1 MLEPASWD
9 KIDSRP
15 QGQHDMSTPE
25 ATREAAS
32 INEVYYNRP
41 TDGLADYRQ
50 LMAGPLWRTRLLL
63 EQIASPPPRRVA
75 DLGCGGGDLLRAVH
89 ARHPG
94 AETVGF
100 DFSSAQIEANQSRQP
115 GVTWRIADLNHVA
128 AFPADLL
135 GRFDTLISLEVIE
148 HLDHPA
154 SLLRNALQLAAPGAR
169 LILSTQSGRVGETER
184 RVGHL
189 RHFSVAD
196 MTELLDSA
204 GWRPVRVWNTG
215 FPFHDWSKRLANLNP
230 DASMRMFSEQRYGPL
245 QRAVC
250 ALLRL
255 AFRFNSAHH
264 GNQLFA
270 VAVLD

>member
-1 MLEPASWD
+1 MSIPEP
-9 KIDSRP
+9 
-15 QGQHDMSTPE
+15 
-25 ATREAAS
+25 TRQAAS
-32 INEVYYNRP
+32 INEVFYNRP
-41 TDGLADYRQ
+41 TEGLADYRQ

-75 DLGCGGGDLLRAVH
+75 DLGCGGGDLLRAVQ
-89 ARHPG
+89 ASHPD
-94 AETVGF
+94 AEMAGF
-100 DFSSAQIEANQSRQP
+100 DFSLAQIKANEARQP
-115 GVTWRIADLNHVA
+115 DVTWHIADLNRA
-128 AFPADLL
+128 AEFPAALL

-148 HLDHPA
+148 HLDDPA
-154 SLLRNALQLAAPGAR
+154 ALLRNALRLAAPGAR

-189 RHFSVAD
+189 RHFSVPD
-196 MTELLDSA
+196 MTQLLASV

-230 DASMRMFSEQRYGPL
+230 DASMRMFSEQRYGPF

-255 AFRFNSAHH
+255 AFRFNSARL
-264 GNQLFA
+264 GKQLFA